1 MPKYEKRT
9 PMFITGSRHAG
20 LTLSTSIKGCSAVL
34 QHNIIGEM
42 SDAHRKA
49 LQVIFDCGDVPWESW
64 VTLTELIDQNE
75 HEEVMEILS

>member
-1 MPKYEKRT
+1 
-9 PMFITGSRHAG
+9 MFITGSRHAG